1 MKFYLYRHHHFLHS
15 DKEIEKKEIYS
26 QVILILKRPQRRRKR
41 RKTRKSE
48 AKRQEAQQR
57 KKAKQEKE
65 AQNKL
70 LKEQKSNHMICSCY
84 SACATNHK
92 CPCTL
97 GKRSCTE
104 YCGCHL
110 HCKNPYN
117 TKSTTPQ
124 PSSSDDVAACCVK
137 RCGKSMKG
145 QLIVECEDCH
155 SRCHKTTCAMP
166 SQRTMKSC
174 DCVCM

>member
-1 MKFYLYRHHHFLHS
+1 M
-15 DKEIEKKEIYS
+15 
-26 QVILILKRPQRRRKR
+26 ILILKRPQRRRKR

-124 PSSSDDVAACCVK
+124 PSSSDDVACCVK

-166 SQRTMKSC
+166 SQRTMNGKAVTVYVC
-174 DCVCM
+174 NDCGEKEDN